1 MTAQLIF
8 GWFFYRCTSNELK
21 PTAENGIS
29 KNSLSRKDTEK
40 DGEHNS
46 SLIVAGVSNDSC
58 DDKIKLSGVD
68 TTSEVDKCWI
78 LYSEMLHF
86 NVVLQENNKS
96 SMQLYVYFDVH
107 LPISKLSS

>member
-1 MTAQLIF
+1 MF
-8 GWFFYRCTSNELK
+8 GWFLYRCTSNELK

-46 SLIVAGVSNDSC
+46 SVIVAGVSNDSC
-58 DDKIKLSGVD
+58 DDKTKLSGVD
-68 TTSEVDKCWI
+68 TTAEVDKCLI

-86 NVVLQENNKS
+86 NIIFIGK
-96 SMQLYVYFDVH
+96 
-107 LPISKLSS
+107 

>member
-8 GWFFYRCTSNELK
+8 GWFLYRCTSNELK

-46 SLIVAGVSNDSC
+46 SVIVAGVSNDSC
-58 DDKIKLSGVD
+58 DDKTKLSAVD
-68 TTSEVDKCWI
+68 TTAEVYKCWI

-86 NVVLQENNKS
+86 KIVLQENNKS
-96 SMQLYVYFDVH
+96 SM
-107 LPISKLSS
+107 